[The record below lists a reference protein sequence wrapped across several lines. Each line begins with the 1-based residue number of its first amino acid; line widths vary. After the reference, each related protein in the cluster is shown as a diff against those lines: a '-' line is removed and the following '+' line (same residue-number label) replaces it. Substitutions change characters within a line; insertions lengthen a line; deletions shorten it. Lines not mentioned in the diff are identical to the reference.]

1 TTSQTHATIMA
12 DLNGD
17 GKKELIAGK
26 RYLAHNGNDA
36 GDSDA
41 PILLYIEFTPEK
53 SPYFQEHIIDHD
65 SGAGLNIVVEDMNKD
80 HRPDIVITNKN
91 GLFLLENRIKKH

>member
-1 TTSQTHATIMA
+1 MA

-17 GKKELIAGK
+17 GNKELITGK

-41 PILLYIEFTPEK
+41 PILFYLEFTPDNA
-53 SPYFQEHIIDHD
+53 PYFQEHIIDND

-80 HRPDIVITNKN
+80 HRPDVVIANKN
-91 GLFLLENRIKKH
+91 GVFLFENMMGK